1 MSYLGST
8 PTTQNFIAGTDQFT
22 GDGSSTSFTLSRFVN
37 STSDI
42 QVTIANVVQN
52 PMSYSVS
59 GNTLTISPA
68 VANGVVFYVRY
79 MSTTLQSI
87 TIPPGSSVAGN
98 FGLSGNLQFLGS
110 AQRITGDFSN
120 ATIANRVMFQN
131 SVTNGASNIQT
142 LPNGTSNVS
151 GLLAFAN
158 SDPANT
164 SFAAFQS
171 VGPEVRVTAGITGT
185 GSYPYMAFYT
195 GGSERMR
202 VATDGS
208 TLVGQNMSAQF
219 PTQLAIADSTHATS
233 RRAAISVGSGWLVLQ
248 DSTGNG
254 TKDFSIYDGTAAAQR
269 LRIDTSGNLQFNS
282 GYGFVATAYGCRA
295 WVNFNG
301 TGANG
306 TNQTIRGSGNVS
318 SVSKT
323 SSGVYVMNFA
333 TAMPD
338 VNYAALG
345 TAMAGSSTA
354 APLND
359 TIGAYSFNTGNLG
372 FQSTDGTSNTYTN
385 PVFASLAVFR

>member
-1 MSYLGST
+1 MSYIGNQ
-8 PTTQNFIAGTDQFT
+8 PTTAAFPFDQFSGNGT
-22 GDGSSTSFTLSRFVN
+22 TTAFTLTYAPAGP
-37 STSDI
+37 TSI
-42 QVTIANVVQN
+42 IVSISGVVQN
-52 PMSYSVS
+52 PNLYSVI
-59 GNTLTISPA
+59 GTTITFSPA
-68 VANGVVFYVRY
+68 PPSGTNNIAVLYLGLPVITPAGTGDF
-79 MSTTLQSI
+79 TTI
-87 TIPPGSSVAGN
+87 N
-98 FGLSGNLQFLGS
+98 DSGNLNFTGTGN
-110 AQRITGDFSN
+110 RITGDFSN
-120 ATIANRVMFQN
+120 ATIANRVMFQ
-131 SVTNGASNIQT
+131 SSTVNGNTSIFAI
-142 LPNGTSNVS
+142 PNGTASSSV
-151 GLLAFAN
+151 FHTAN
-158 SDPANT
+158 SSDPANSSLT
-164 SFAAFQS
+164 SINCATSESQILAT
-171 VGPEVRVTAGITGT
+171 RTGT
-185 GSYPYMAFYT
+185 GTYLPMTFYT

-202 VATDGS
+202 VATDGA

-248 DSTGNG
+248 DSTGDG

-269 LRIDTSGNLQFNS
+269 FRIDTSGNLQFNS
-282 GYGFVATAYGCRA
+282 GYGYVATAYGCRA

-345 TAMAGSSTA
+345 TAMAGSATA

-359 TIGAYSFNTGNLG
+359 TIGAYSFNTGSLG
-372 FQSTDGTSNTYTN
+372 FQSTDGTSNTYSN